1 MDYSL
6 PGSSV
11 RGILQAGILEWVA
24 ISSSRGSFQPGDQT
38 RVSCVYWQADSSPVT
53 HLGSPKRPPHPPKD
67 PQKGLSH
74 LEVSKPHS
82 LSTGVCRHKEEAEL

>member
-24 ISSSRGSFQPGDQT
+24 ISSSRGFSQPRDQA

-53 HLGSPKRPPHPPKD
+53 HLGSPKRPPPPPKD

-74 LEVSKPHS
+74 LEVSKLHS
-82 LSTGVCRHKEEAEL
+82 LPAGVCGHKEEAEL